1 MEPKYTASPK
11 NRGYL
16 QVSLY
21 PNLSYSPAKC
31 VNIRMSSL
39 TNISTKLLNP
49 KTRGWEAAG
58 YSMLTQAKGK
68 QSWRLILYRVF
79 G

>member
-21 PNLSYSPAKC
+21 LNLSYSPAKC
-31 VNIRMSSL
+31 VNTKTSSL
-39 TNISTKLLNP
+39 KNISTKLLKR
-49 KTRGWEAAG
+49 KTRGWAAVG
-58 YSMLTQAKGK
+58 YSTLTQAKGK
-68 QSWRLILYRVF
+68 QSWRLILYHAF